1 MAGIKFCFEYR
12 NNQKVYLPV
21 NPTKLEIQSPGNN
34 ATLNIVNLGD
44 TSILKT
50 PGLKL
55 ISFET
60 FIPTQNSGSYVERDI
75 QIYASEFYKD
85 FFEAVMAQKEPIN
98 FVVEG
103 LNVALK
109 MSIEDFTYRWEGG
122 DPDMHFKISL
132 KEYRQSTIKTT
143 NIGSSSTA
151 TTNKGARE
159 NSPKIP
165 TPGSKVRVNGVLHRD
180 SYGSSPG
187 ATEKGEIR
195 LVEKVK
201 AGRPYPYHIITL
213 FGAWRGWVNKE
224 ALEVIE

>member
-12 NNQKVYLPV
+12 NDQKVYLPV
-21 NPTKLEIQSPGNN
+21 NPPKLEVHSPGKND
-34 ATLNIVNLGD
+34 TLNIVNLGD

-50 PGLKL
+50 PGLKQ

-60 FIPTQNSGSYVERDI
+60 FIPTQNSGSYVESDVPV
-75 QIYASEFYKD
+75 YASEFYKN

-98 FVVEG
+98 FVVTG

-109 MSIEDFTYRWEGG
+109 MSVEDFTYWWEGG

-143 NIGSSSTA
+143 TINTGP
-151 TTNKGARE
+151 TTNNSNRE
-159 NSPKIP
+159 NTPK
-165 TPGSKVRVNGVLHRD
+165 TPVKGSKVRVNGVLHRD
-180 SYGSSPG
+180 SYGSGPG
-187 ATEKGEIR
+187 ATEKDAIR

-201 AGRPYPYHIITL
+201 TGRAYPYHIITL
-213 FGAWRGWVNKE
+213 DGGWRGWVNRA